1 MRYRPAWLCLRLWF
15 GTNQTIDYL
24 LFTPIKLSNYSVRGE
39 LLMIDAE
46 YSLKPTIH
54 GNGNES
60 KVANLVPIQ
69 DEIQSRSCSRAA
81 TVEIYPFC
89 LSCLSA
95 FSSSSFFFLT
105 IHSMNEVKRH
115 EDVLWTH
122 AGMKD
127 VRLRSWTD
135 GGGRRWRW
143 EWQTG
148 SSPFQPKVENNRHRP
163 CTRVFV
169 FLSLEM
175 KKKKEI
181 PTPEG

>member
-46 YSLKPTIH
+46 YSLNPTIH

-89 LSCLSA
+89 LSCLFA
-95 FSSSSFFFLT
+95 FSSSSFWLYTPWMKWSVTRMCSELT
-105 IHSMNEVKRH
+105 REWRTCVCGA
-115 EDVLWTH
+115 ELTGEGGD
-122 AGMKD
+122 
-127 VRLRSWTD
+127 D
-135 GGGRRWRW
+135 GGSGRLAVLL
-143 EWQTG
+143 
-148 SSPFQPKVENNRHRP
+148 SNPK
-163 CTRVFV
+163 
-169 FLSLEM
+169 
-175 KKKKEI
+175 
-181 PTPEG
+181 